1 MFIQQRHVE
10 LADVDGLDVAPED
23 PGQNPADQAL
33 QNGDGSAK
41 SRQKKTKQNKTQ
53 LCGERTDRLFILLAV
68 DLKRQN

>member
-41 SRQKKTKQNKTQ
+41 SRQKKTKQNTIVW
-53 LCGERTDRLFILLAV
+53 RTNRPFIYSFGG
-68 DLKRQN
+68 